1 MTPGTVLGDRRR
13 KRDQFTA
20 YVDLV
25 KTGVGFAEAAQQ
37 VGVHRS
43 TGLRWRRQ
51 QAGTPTPSTS
61 RPPMSRPPRPVG
73 RVAGHDLLDLPELA
87 VHAAAARGRYL
98 TLAEREIIAD
108 LHRMGSTIRA
118 IAALLTRA
126 PSTISR
132 ELRRNSYTRT
142 AASGRIVP
150 SAHRYGPHAAD
161 RAARARRRRPKPRK
175 LDRDPVL
182 RAHVRARLAVRW
194 SPRQIAKT
202 LPRVFPDHPDRHLAH
217 ETIYQA
223 LYLQGRGEL
232 RRELAAALRTGRARR
247 RPRTSPRTDPEG
259 RRTRFTEPMV
269 MISER
274 PAEAADRAVPGHWE
288 GDLIIG
294 RNNRSAIATLVE
306 RHTRY
311 LLLAHLPAGRD
322 ALSVRD
328 ALIATVATLPRHLWR
343 SLTWDQGSEMA
354 RHHQF
359 RASTGIDVYFCD
371 PASPWLRGSNENTNG
386 LLRQYFPKG
395 TDLSVH
401 TPDHLAA
408 VAAELNGRPRETLDW
423 DTPAQRL
430 ATLLDT
436 PH

>member
-1 MTPGTVLGDRRR
+1 MTPGASPGMRRR
-13 KRDQFTA
+13 RRNQFIT

-25 KTGVGFAEAAQQ
+25 NAGVGFAEAAERA
-37 VGVHRS
+37 GVHRS
-43 TGLRWRRQ
+43 TGLRWRRELTGRP
-51 QAGTPTPSTS
+51 APSPA
-61 RPPMSRPPRPVG
+61 RAARAARVVGPVTG
-73 RVAGHDLLDLPELA
+73 RDALDLPEL
-87 VHAAAARGRYL
+87 VTAAIAERGRHL
-98 TLAEREIIAD
+98 ILAEREIIAD
-108 LHRMGSTIRA
+108 LHRIGWTVRA
-118 IAALLTRA
+118 IAALLARA

-132 ELRRNSYTRT
+132 ELHRNSYTRT
-142 AASGRIVP
+142 AASGRVTP
-150 SAHRYGPHAAD
+150 SAHRYGPHAAQ

-175 LDRDPVL
+175 LDSDPAL
-182 RAHVRARLAVRW
+182 RAYVHTCLARRW

-202 LPRVFPDHPDRHLAH
+202 LPRVFPDQPDRRLTH

-223 LYLQGRGEL
+223 LYLQGRGGL

-247 RPRTSPRTDPEG
+247 RPRTDPNT

-274 PAEAADRAVPGHWE
+274 PAEATDRAVPGHWE

-294 RNNRSAIATLVE
+294 KNNGSAIATLVE

-322 ALSVRD
+322 ALAVRD
-328 ALIATVATLPRHLWR
+328 ALIATVTTLPQHLWR

-354 RHHQF
+354 RHHEF
-359 RASTGIDVYFCD
+359 SLATGIDVYFCD

-386 LLRQYFPKG
+386 LLRQYFPKS

-401 TPDHLAA
+401 TPEHLAA
-408 VAAELNGRPRETLDW
+408 VAAELNARPRDPRGW

-430 ATLLDT
+430 ATLLET
-436 PH
+436 PN